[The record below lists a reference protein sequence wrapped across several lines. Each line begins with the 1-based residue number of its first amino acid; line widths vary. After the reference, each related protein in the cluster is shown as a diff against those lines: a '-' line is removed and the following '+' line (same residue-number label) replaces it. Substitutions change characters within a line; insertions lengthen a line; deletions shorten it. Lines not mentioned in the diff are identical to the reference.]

1 MNCPVIQQSDSS
13 GDREVIMK
21 IIGVTGG
28 IGAGKTTVSAIL
40 KEMGAEVIDAD
51 HISRIV
57 TQPGEPAWKEIVEHF
72 GEDVLL
78 PDDTID
84 RKKLGHMVFN
94 SEEKRRKLEKIIHNR
109 VIHEMKERIKSLEE
123 AGYDGIVVLDVPIPV
138 REGFLDIADTVW
150 VVVCPDEERIRR
162 VMSRSKMERADAE
175 SRIRSQLPQ
184 EDYIKLAD
192 VVIDNHGDME
202 TLKRKV
208 SGLLNS

>member
-1 MNCPVIQQSDSS
+1 
-13 GDREVIMK
+13 MK

-84 RKKLGHMVFN
+84 RKNLAVGFQL
-94 SEEKRRKLEKIIHNR
+94 RRK
-109 VIHEMKERIKSLEE
+109 
-123 AGYDGIVVLDVPIPV
+123 A
-138 REGFLDIADTVW
+138 
-150 VVVCPDEERIRR
+150 
-162 VMSRSKMERADAE
+162 
-175 SRIRSQLPQ
+175 
-184 EDYIKLAD
+184 
-192 VVIDNHGDME
+192 
-202 TLKRKV
+202 
-208 SGLLNS
+208 

>member
-51 HISRIV
+51 HISRMV

-78 PDDTID
+78 PDD
-84 RKKLGHMVFN
+84 N
-94 SEEKRRKLEKIIHNR
+94 
-109 VIHEMKERIKSLEE
+109 
-123 AGYDGIVVLDVPIPV
+123 
-138 REGFLDIADTVW
+138 
-150 VVVCPDEERIRR
+150 
-162 VMSRSKMERADAE
+162 
-175 SRIRSQLPQ
+175 
-184 EDYIKLAD
+184 
-192 VVIDNHGDME
+192 
-202 TLKRKV
+202 
-208 SGLLNS
+208 

>member
-1 MNCPVIQQSDSS
+1 
-13 GDREVIMK
+13 MK

-51 HISRIV
+51 HISRMV

-123 AGYDGIVVLDVPIPV
+123 AGYDGTVVLDVPIPV

-162 VMSRSKMERADAE
+162 VMTRSKWNGRMQKAGSVTA
-175 SRIRSQLPQ
+175 SQ

-192 VVIDNHGDME
+192 VVIENHGDLNPE
-202 TLKRKV
+202 AESVRSVKFIIISKKRTI
-208 SGLLNS
+208 